1 MRTPADIL
9 VVQFVGHISLDVRR
23 FINDEVERLRGPE
36 VRLCIIDGLETARL
50 LTLARSKAS
59 VQRECNGQLL
69 DLYIP

>member
-1 MRTPADIL
+1 
-9 VVQFVGHISLDVRR
+9 
-23 FINDEVERLRGPE
+23 
-36 VRLCIIDGLETARL
+36 LETARL